1 MITITKKLDMSPHG
15 IPQVIHVSQ
24 YDSDFSIQFKLYA
37 SVGTLSIESGTTA
50 EIRGT
55 KGSGTGYSASATLN
69 VSNSTVTVAGDE
81 IENLLDVSK
90 QIIAAVGLE
99 AQVLEFIQNG
109 LLCLLVAHQNNLVG
123 VGL

>member
-1 MITITKKLDMSPHG
+1 MHAVGHSLALVDAKRAEG
-15 IPQVIHVSQ
+15 IGIHEGANGLQ
-24 YDSDFSIQFKLYA
+24 
-37 SVGTLSIESGTTA
+37 
-50 EIRGT
+50 
-55 KGSGTGYSASATLN
+55 
-69 VSNSTVTVAGDE
+69 TVAVAGDE